1 MGERL
6 VLARRQ
12 QNGRT
17 GEDALGAA
25 LPLTERL
32 LGRLPGPRVAWVLA
46 WAAVPIVAGLL
57 PSAYVA
63 SVGARSL
70 PVRLLAGLV
79 FAYVVVLAFW
89 SVGRFTSESNL
100 VERSVDELAAHPEQ
114 PAGPVFRGMASTRGP
129 LALTL
134 VFVTVTVWRTAVVDD
149 LGAAMVWL
157 PVAVLLNLP
166 PMTAVWAYLA
176 LLVGLFR
183 LGRRTLS
190 LAAFPQDLSL
200 GLGEV
205 GRLAFTAFWI
215 YAAGFAPVLVVNF
228 TNPIG
233 LLFILGLFLLGV
245 LVFFACLEGLHRQ
258 LLAARRHYLAW
269 AGQLYARAYE
279 PIRSGSVAALGE
291 QAQLLQAA
299 EVIHRRAEAIQQW
312 PFQQRRL
319 VQMAG
324 IVGSMV
330 TFVITGII
338 TRLVLVGLGL

>member
-1 MGERL
+1 MEERL
-6 VLARRQ
+6 VLSRPQ
-12 QNGRT
+12 QDGRT
-17 GEDALGAA
+17 AHGA

-32 LGRLPGPRVAWVLA
+32 LGRLPGPRAAWVLA

-63 SVGARSL
+63 SVGARPLS
-70 PVRLLAGLV
+70 VRLLAGLV

-89 SVGRFTSESNL
+89 AVGRFTSESNL
-100 VERSVDELAAHPEQ
+100 VERSVDQLAAHPEQ
-114 PAGPVFRGMASTRGP
+114 AAGPVFRGMASSLGP

-134 VFVTVTVWRTAVVDD
+134 TFVTVTVWRTAVVGD
-149 LGAAMVWL
+149 LGAALVWL

-166 PMTAVWAYLA
+166 PMTAVWVYLA
-176 LLVGLFR
+176 LLVGLYR

-245 LVFFACLEGLHRQ
+245 GCSSPVWKACTGSCWQ
-258 LLAARRHYLAW
+258 PAVTTW
-269 AGQLYARAYE
+269 AG
-279 PIRSGSVAALGE
+279 PGSCTNVPMSRSGPGHWWLWAS
-291 QAQLLQAA
+291 
-299 EVIHRRAEAIQQW
+299 RPNCCR
-312 PFQQRRL
+312 PPR
-319 VQMAG
+319 
-324 IVGSMV
+324 
-330 TFVITGII
+330 
-338 TRLVLVGLGL
+338 

>member
-1 MGERL
+1 MEGRL
-6 VLARRQ
+6 ALSRRQ
-12 QNGRT
+12 QNGR
-17 GEDALGAA
+17 AA
-25 LPLTERL
+25 DQTLPLTERL
-32 LGRLPGPRVAWVLA
+32 LSRLPGPRAAWVVA
-46 WAAVPIVAGLL
+46 WAAMPVAAGLL
-57 PSAYVA
+57 PSGYVA
-63 SVGARSL
+63 SVGAR
-70 PVRLLAGLV
+70 PVSIRLLAGLV

-89 SVGRFTSESNL
+89 AVGRFTTESNL
-100 VERSVDELAAHPEQ
+100 VEGSVDQLTAAPEQ
-114 PAGPVFRGMASTRGP
+114 ATTPVFRGMASTAGP
-129 LALTL
+129 VALTL
-134 VFVTVTVWRTAVVDD
+134 VFVTVTVWRTAVVGD
-149 LGAAMVWL
+149 LRAALVWL

-176 LLVGLFR
+176 LLVGLYR

-215 YAAGFAPVLVVNF
+215 YGAGFAPVLVLNV
-228 TNPIG
+228 TNPLG
-233 LLFILGLFLLGV
+233 LLLILGLFLLGV
-245 LVFFACLEGLHRQ
+245 GVFFACLEGLHRQ

-269 AGQLYARAYE
+269 AGLLYAHAYE
-279 PIRSGSVAALGE
+279 PIRSGSLAALGD

-324 IVGSMV
+324 IVGTVV
-330 TFVITGII
+330 TFVMTGIL
-338 TRLVLVGLGL
+338 TRLILVRLGL